1 MGSEPRPPR
10 LTHERHVTLLA
21 AIAAIPAIIVALV
34 LLWSGD
40 FSSKVQWTL
49 TALVVGSWLAFA
61 IALHERVVRPLQ
73 TLSNMIA
80 ALHEQDY
87 SLRARRRS
95 ADDALGLAM
104 LELNTLGQQ
113 LREQRLGVLEATA
126 LLRRVMEEID
136 VAIFAFDADGR
147 LRLVNRA
154 GERLLGRTGEQLQG
168 ESAETLGLATALGS
182 GGDTLRI
189 LEREFP
195 GGRGKWEVRR
205 STFRQGG
212 LPLQLLVLADVSQ
225 TLRDE
230 ERQAWQRLVRVLGH
244 EINNSLAPIKSVAG
258 SLTELLT
265 RRPRPSDADDD
276 LARGLQVIEGRAEG
290 LSRFLGAYARLAR
303 LPSPKRRPLDVE
315 AWVRRVAALETRLPV
330 AVRSG
335 PAVSIDADGDQLDQ
349 LLINLVGNAVDA
361 SMESHKQGGE
371 VTIGWSTPNG
381 AVEVWVQDDGPG
393 VPATGNLFVPFF
405 TTKPQGT
412 GIGLA
417 LSRQIAEAHGGTVSL
432 KNRADGPGCEAR
444 LRLPR

>member
-1 MGSEPRPPR
+1 MSAWRPRRSAFLAARCIVASNGMASEPRPPR

-49 TALVVGSWLAFA
+49 TALVLGSWLIFA
-61 IALHERVVRPLQ
+61 IALHERVIRPLQ

-95 ADDALGLAM
+95 PDDALGLTM

-168 ESAETLGLATALGS
+168 ESAEALGLATALGS

-258 SLTELLT
+258 SLTE
-265 RRPRPSDADDD
+265 
-276 LARGLQVIEGRAEG
+276 
-290 LSRFLGAYARLAR
+290 
-303 LPSPKRRPLDVE
+303 
-315 AWVRRVAALETRLPV
+315 
-330 AVRSG
+330 
-335 PAVSIDADGDQLDQ
+335 
-349 LLINLVGNAVDA
+349 
-361 SMESHKQGGE
+361 
-371 VTIGWSTPNG
+371 
-381 AVEVWVQDDGPG
+381 
-393 VPATGNLFVPFF
+393 
-405 TTKPQGT
+405 
-412 GIGLA
+412 
-417 LSRQIAEAHGGTVSL
+417 
-432 KNRADGPGCEAR
+432 
-444 LRLPR
+444 